1 MPGQEEVG
9 GIGIQQQRR
18 TSDHSLWVPIG
29 PCVDLECASVMGIA
43 TAERLFLEEFPC
55 GVVVPSALLPWFESS
70 SCSTGLCV
78 QTELGGAEGGLGRE
92 LVRGKGPWNL
102 TFAGGTKVLLTGT
115 CLLLERRLFQSLN

>member
-18 TSDHSLWVPIG
+18 TSDHSLWVPVG

-55 GVVVPSALLPWFESS
+55 GAEVLSALLPWFESS
-70 SCSTGLCV
+70 SCSTGLCA
-78 QTELGGAEGGLGRE
+78 QMELGGAEGSLRRE
-92 LVRGKGPWNL
+92 LVRGEGPWNL
-102 TFAGGTKVLLTGT
+102 TFG
-115 CLLLERRLFQSLN
+115 RD